1 MKKYWHITDAA
12 PPEVEAAT
20 GLRGVHTPQGGTLV
34 EAREAPSVDALMGR
48 LYDALHPRQCS
59 CGVIH
64 MPPCRF
70 AYMTT

>member
-12 PPEVEAAT
+12 PPEVEAKT
-20 GLRGVHTPQGGTLV
+20 GLRGVPTPQGGTLV
-34 EAREAPSVDALMGR
+34 EAREPPSIDALMER
-48 LYDALHPRQCS
+48 LDRALHPRQCS
-59 CGVIH
+59 CTIVH